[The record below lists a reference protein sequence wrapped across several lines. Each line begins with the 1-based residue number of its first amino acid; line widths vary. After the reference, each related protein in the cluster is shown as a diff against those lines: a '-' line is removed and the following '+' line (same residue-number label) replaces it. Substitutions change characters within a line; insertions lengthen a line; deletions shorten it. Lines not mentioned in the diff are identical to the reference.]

1 MDVNTI
7 ITSVVS
13 LLAALGGLEFLK
25 WLWTRKS
32 KARMA
37 AAEADAAE
45 LKVEKDEFQ
54 LIRDRL
60 QYADQQLM
68 EKEKRFNE
76 QTNLLRDTNRQ
87 LLEQIKENGL
97 LSAKIASLEAERAM
111 KLCQVRM
118 CPKREPQSRNG
129 QQHVTFRLDDAH
141 FR

>member
-1 MDVNTI
+1 MDINSN
-7 ITSVVS
+7 ITTVVS
-13 LLAALGGLEFLK
+13 LIAALGGIEFLK

-54 LIRDRL
+54 LIRERL
-60 QYADQQLM
+60 QYSDQQLM
-68 EKEKRFNE
+68 EKEQRFNE

-97 LSAKIASLEAERAM
+97 LSAKVASLEAERAM

-118 CPKREPQSRNG
+118 CPKREPQSG
-129 QQHVTFRLDDAH
+129 Y
-141 FR
+141 

>member
-1 MDVNTI
+1 MDINSI

-13 LLAALGGLEFLK
+13 LIAALGGIEFLK

-54 LIRDRL
+54 LFRERL
-60 QYADQQLM
+60 QYSDQQLM
-68 EKEKRFNE
+68 EKEQRFNE

-97 LSAKIASLEAERAM
+97 LSAKVASLEAERAM

-118 CPKREPQSRNG
+118 CPKREPQSG
-129 QQHVTFRLDDAH
+129 Y
-141 FR
+141 

>member
-1 MDVNTI
+1 MDANSI
-7 ITSVVS
+7 ITSMVS

-45 LKVEKDEFQ
+45 LKVEKDEYH
-54 LIRDRL
+54 LLRDRL
-60 QYADQQLM
+60 QYSDQQLM
-68 EKEKRFNE
+68 EKEQRFNE

-97 LSAKIASLEAERAM
+97 LSAKVAALEAERAM

-118 CPKREPQSRNG
+118 CPKREPQSG
-129 QQHVTFRLDDAH
+129 Y
-141 FR
+141 

>member
-1 MDVNTI
+1 MEIGTI

-45 LKVEKDEFQ
+45 LKAEKDEYY
-54 LIRDRL
+54 LLRERL
-60 QYADQQLM
+60 QFMDEQIIAKD
-68 EKEKRFNE
+68 KRYDEQTEFLRGIQIKLNE
-76 QTNLLRDTNRQ
+76 QIT
-87 LLEQIKENGL
+87 ENGL
-97 LSAKIASLEAERAM
+97 LKAELAELKAERAM

-118 CPKREPQSRNG
+118 CPKREPQSG
-129 QQHVTFRLDDAH
+129 Y
-141 FR
+141 

>member
-1 MDVNTI
+1 MDINSI

-13 LLAALGGLEFLK
+13 LIAALGGIEFLK
-25 WLWTRKS
+25 WLWIRKS

-54 LIRDRL
+54 LIRERL
-60 QYADQQLM
+60 QYSDQQLM
-68 EKEKRFNE
+68 EKEQRFNE

-97 LSAKIASLEAERAM
+97 LSAKVASLEAERAM

-118 CPKREPQSRNG
+118 CPKREPQSG
-129 QQHVTFRLDDAH
+129 Y
-141 FR
+141 

>member
-1 MDVNTI
+1 
-7 ITSVVS
+7 
-13 LLAALGGLEFLK
+13 
-25 WLWTRKS
+25 
-32 KARMA
+32 MA

-45 LKVEKDEFQ
+45 LKVEKDKFQ

-76 QTNLLRDTNRQ
+76 QTNLLRETNRQ

-118 CPKREPQSRNG
+118 CQKREPQSG
-129 QQHVTFRLDDAH
+129 Y
-141 FR
+141 

>member
-1 MDVNTI
+1 MEVGSI
-7 ITSVVS
+7 ITT
-13 LLAALGGLEFLK
+13 AITMITALGGLEFLK

-54 LIRDRL
+54 LIRERL
-60 QYADQQLM
+60 QYSDQQLM
-68 EKEKRFNE
+68 EKEQRFNE

-97 LSAKIASLEAERAM
+97 LSAKVASLEAERAM

-118 CPKREPQSRNG
+118 CPKREPQSG
-129 QQHVTFRLDDAH
+129 Y
-141 FR
+141 